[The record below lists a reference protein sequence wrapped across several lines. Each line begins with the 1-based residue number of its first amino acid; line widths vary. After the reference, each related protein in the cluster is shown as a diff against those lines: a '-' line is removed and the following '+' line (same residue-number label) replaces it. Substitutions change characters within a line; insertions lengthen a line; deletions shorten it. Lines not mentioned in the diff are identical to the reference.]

1 MAAQTT
7 LFRLEKRGGVRKGAG
22 RKRLGPKRLPHRARQ
37 SFRHYQPLH
46 VTLKLKKGLPSLR
59 WRPLARIIWAGL
71 HVAKDRYGVRVVEFS
86 IQGDHIHL
94 ILEAEGA
101 RALSKAMQALCIRLA
116 KALRK
121 EIGGSGSVF
130 ADRYHVHV
138 LKTPAE
144 TRAALAYVLNNKRR
158 HGKQHGQR
166 FGDRWVDP
174 LSSAGNFDGWSDRD
188 LVTELRKTGP
198 PPDAYPVEK
207 ATKWLLK
214 EGWRKRGLIDVCEI
228 PGRQRSAIR

>member
-1 MAAQTT
+1 MAVQTT
-7 LFRLEKRGGVRKGAG
+7 LFKIENRGGARKGAG

-37 SFRHYQPLH
+37 GFRHYQPLH

-101 RALSKAMQALCIRLA
+101 GALSKAMQALCIRLA

-138 LKTPAE
+138 LK
-144 TRAALAYVLNNKRR
+144 K
-158 HGKQHGQR
+158 
-166 FGDRWVDP
+166 
-174 LSSAGNFDGWSDRD
+174 
-188 LVTELRKTGP
+188 
-198 PPDAYPVEK
+198 
-207 ATKWLLK
+207 
-214 EGWRKRGLIDVCEI
+214 
-228 PGRQRSAIR
+228 PGRSPSGSGLCAQQQA